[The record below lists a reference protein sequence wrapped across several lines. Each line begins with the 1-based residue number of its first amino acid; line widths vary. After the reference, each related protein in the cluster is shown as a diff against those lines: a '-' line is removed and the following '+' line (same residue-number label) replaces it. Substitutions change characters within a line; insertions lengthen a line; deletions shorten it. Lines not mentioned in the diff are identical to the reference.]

1 MVKVYQFF
9 DKCVKAVGDV
19 KIDKYPRWMNGM
31 LRYEMILICIFQ
43 MESSFWFILYHNIET
58 YYQTPDPFHF
68 QTLVNSFKM

>member
-9 DKCVKAVGDV
+9 DKCVKAVGD
-19 KIDKYPRWMNGM
+19 
-31 LRYEMILICIFQ
+31 IFQ

-68 QTLVNSFKM
+68 QTLLNSFKM